1 VVIEIIDFKRM
12 AFNKSKDHSPIGS
25 YRYRPKTLKRPLER
39 VKTETGKVHILDG
52 TGCIQACE
60 DIAQLGQMFRH
71 NAARVVVLVE
81 PFQPLVAERL
91 DHEQV

>member
-1 VVIEIIDFKRM
+1 
-12 AFNKSKDHSPIGS
+12 
-25 YRYRPKTLKRPLER
+25 
-39 VKTETGKVHILDG
+39 
-52 TGCIQACE
+52 
-60 DIAQLGQMFRH
+60 MFRH